1 MPPGHKN
8 LLTST
13 STSTTNMSTV
23 DKIKEIEAEVK
34 IINLPGDF
42 SKLLNCILDGSYA
55 KEQEYCVP
63 FGNPQGKI
71 S

>member
-1 MPPGHKN
+1 
-8 LLTST
+8 
-13 STSTTNMSTV
+13 MSTV

-34 IINLPGDF
+34 IISLPGDF
-42 SKLLNCILDGSYA
+42 SKLLNCIVDGSYA